1 VEKIKEWNLP
11 ILTVSEANSS
21 EHWTKK
27 HKRHRIQKGWVSAAM
42 RSESK
47 EIDLPCHIK
56 LTRLAPRILDKDD
69 NLPMAFKF
77 IKDQISDELIP
88 GKAAG
93 LADDDPRLSWSYDQ
107 QKSKEK
113 SVKIEIFSLGD

>member
-1 VEKIKEWNLP
+1 MEKIKEWNLP
-11 ILTVSEANSS
+11 IKTVSEANSF

-27 HKRHRIQKGWVSAAM
+27 HKRHKAQKMLVSIAM

-93 LADDDPRLSWSYDQ
+93 RADDDPRLSWSFDQ
-107 QKSKEK
+107 QKSKDK
-113 SVKIEIFSLGD
+113 SIKIEIFSLGD